1 MLAAGA
7 LVTLTTTLLA
17 LLVGYKLLKIPA
29 DALLGFVSGLQT
41 QPACLAFAS
50 NLTKSENTNI
60 AYAGIYP
67 AAMIL
72 KIILAQLLV

>member
-1 MLAAGA
+1 M
-7 LVTLTTTLLA
+7 
-17 LLVGYKLLKIPA
+17 
-29 DALLGFVSGLQT
+29 LGFVSGLQT
-41 QPACLAFAS
+41 QLACVAFAS

-67 AAMIL
+67 AAMIF

>member
-1 MLAAGA
+1 MLVAGA
-7 LVTLTTTLLA
+7 LVTFSTTLLA
-17 LLVGYKLLKIPA
+17 LLVGYKLLKIPP
-29 DALLGFVSGLQT
+29 DSMLGFVAGVQT

-60 AYAGIYP
+60 AYASIYP
-67 AAMIL
+67 TAMIV